1 MPILAK
7 RPEQFPLPSV
17 TEKQEALYSSLM
29 PVVNNNRALMFSG
42 NNPKMAIVQ
51 PRVLQNSQF
60 PVEHQQVHGFK
71 NQSPINTNQE
81 VKDVIMSRL
90 RHQIEQKEEFL
101 KRPSKPLVLEPT
113 IQLVNHEKNQVPRS
127 FNVQPNRL
135 NPEWPEMTSD
145 YAKSLDSM
153 RQQQSVSQELSE
165 IQSSRFALREQ
176 FFKDRN
182 SIAHS
187 SNNAYFSLPTSPYYV
202 QDQQPHSSSFL
213 GSSSSSMTEGS
224 STKNEQAISD
234 DNRYKL
240 AGAPPIPSHGLRIV
254 SERTKQFESG
264 RALSPDGIDRTSLY
278 KSELSRYGDCLN
290 ICA

>member
-1 MPILAK
+1 MLAK
-7 RPEQFPLPSV
+7 RPEQFSLPSV

-29 PVVNNNRALMFSG
+29 PVVNTNRNLMFSG
-42 NNPKMAIVQ
+42 HNPKMAIVQ
-51 PRVLQNSQF
+51 PRVLQNSQY
-60 PVEHQQVHGFK
+60 PIEHHQQVHGFK
-71 NQSPINTNQE
+71 NQSPINANQE

-113 IQLVNHEKNQVPRS
+113 IQLVNHENNQVPRN
-127 FNVQPNRL
+127 FNVQQNRL
-135 NPEWPEMTSD
+135 NPEWPEMKSD

-153 RQQQSVSQELSE
+153 RQQQSVSQELSD

-202 QDQQPHSSSFL
+202 QDQHQPHSSSFI
-213 GSSSSSMTEGS
+213 SSSSSITEGS
-224 STKNEQAISD
+224 STNND
-234 DNRYKL
+234 DNRYKFS
-240 AGAPPIPSHGLRIV
+240 APPIPPHGLRIV

-278 KSELSRYGDCLN
+278 TSELSRYGDCLN

>member
-1 MPILAK
+1 MPLLAK
-7 RPEQFPLPSV
+7 RPEQFSLPSV

-29 PVVNNNRALMFSG
+29 PVVNNNRSLMFSG
-42 NNPKMAIVQ
+42 HNPKMAIVQ
-51 PRVLQNSQF
+51 PRVLQNAQY
-60 PVEHQQVHGFK
+60 PLEHQPVHGFK
-71 NQSPINTNQE
+71 NQSPINANQE

-90 RHQIEQKEEFL
+90 RYQIEQKEEFL

-113 IQLVNHEKNQVPRS
+113 VQLVNHEKKQAPRS
-127 FNVQPNRL
+127 FNVQMNRL
-135 NPEWPEMTSD
+135 NPEWPEMKSD

-182 SIAHS
+182 SIAHT

-202 QDQQPHSSSFL
+202 QDQQPHSSSFI
-213 GSSSSSMTEGS
+213 GSSSSVTEGS
-224 STKNEQAISD
+224 STKTDQSISD
-234 DNRYKL
+234 DNRHKL
-240 AGAPPIPSHGLRIV
+240 SAPPIPQHGLRIV

-278 KSELSRYGDCLN
+278 KSELSRYTM
-290 ICA
+290 IV

>member
-1 MPILAK
+1 MPK
-7 RPEQFPLPSV
+7 RLEQQFTLPSV
-17 TEKQEALYSSLM
+17 TETQEALYSSLM
-29 PVVNNNRALMFSG
+29 PVVNSNRSLMFTG
-42 NNPKMAIVQ
+42 HNPKMAIVQ
-51 PRVLQNSQF
+51 PRVLQNSQYSM
-60 PVEHQQVHGFK
+60 EYQGHGFK
-71 NQSPINTNQE
+71 NQSPINSNQE

-113 IQLVNHEKNQVPRS
+113 IHVNHEKNQVPRS
-127 FNVQPNRL
+127 FNVQQSRL
-135 NPEWPEMTSD
+135 NPEWPEMKSD

-182 SIAHS
+182 SIAHN

-202 QDQQPHSSSFL
+202 QDQQPHSSSFI
-213 GSSSSSMTEGS
+213 GSSSSVTEGS
-224 STKNEQAISD
+224 STKSEQTTND
-234 DNRYKL
+234 DSRYKL
-240 AGAPPIPSHGLRIV
+240 SAPPIPQHGLRIV

-278 KSELSRYGDCLN
+278 KSELSRYGDS
-290 ICA
+290 IV